1 MDDKVH
7 EGKENTILKADDD
20 NKDVES
26 KIEEVSQRICY
37 QYAISHRN
45 STKIRGHEELF
56 RVKSTSQMGSPET
69 PRRTVMLMDLPSHK
83 RTNSVPA
90 NTKSVEVPSTPTKY
104 HTLRVE
110 GEKKDLGRSISQQFK
125 RNSSKSIKKIKEKL
139 KNTLSPKLQNPGSE
153 EFYHL
158 RNENGTIPD
167 FANHG
172 EGSKRM
178 FKKRLEDL
186 KSVSSNDS
194 DISSDFHNKSKYK
207 SNSNILNLDS
217 KVASNETLRSVEL
230 VPSSPFVIKG
240 YKFELKNQN
249 NELINNEYLGLLKDY
264 DSMILRL
271 EETILKLKR
280 KNEKIDFFMSHY
292 SEQETN
298 LAQLSETAKSHLQK
312 LKATELKAL
321 AIKDIHRSLS
331 AKLKEYN
338 DQIQSF
344 SSFTE
349 GYKRELQNDSINDGL
364 YRKDKKS
371 LVSLESVYY
380 ILLSWLLTAVYKNE
394 PKIPIEIMDGSSSLN
409 ESAPNSPTFSVDSTR
424 SLKFKEP
431 ANTLSAKFE
440 KIKASL
446 PGSNLKKQIKNN

>member
-1 MDDKVH
+1 MLNNNSNCFHVVNFINEMDDKVH

-69 PRRTVMLMDLPSHK
+69 PRRTVMLM
-83 RTNSVPA
+83 
-90 NTKSVEVPSTPTKY
+90 
-104 HTLRVE
+104 
-110 GEKKDLGRSISQQFK
+110 K